1 MTAPGT
7 ALRHRFWPNACLM
20 AAQMDFLIGGY
31 ITVCSRIKHES
42 SSSDEEHAAAKP
54 SSTSHLPLLSSVG
67 YKKTLRLTSEQLARA
82 LSSCRCNVGSGPA
95 PAARAW
101 RVPWTGGTGFPPFP
115 CPESAS
121 STFSVPV
128 PAALL
133 LGLTSP
139 PHFGASCPGGL
150 LSSLAPLCLPW
161 RRPGLKCWRRAA

>member
-1 MTAPGT
+1 
-7 ALRHRFWPNACLM
+7 M

-54 SSTSHLPLLSSVG
+54 SSTSHLPLLSSVS
-67 YKKTLRLTSEQLARA
+67 YKKTLRLTSEQLVRA
-82 LSSCRCNVGSGPA
+82 LSPRRRDVGSGLA
-95 PAARAW
+95 PAACAR
-101 RVPWTGGTGFPPFP
+101 RVPWTGFPPPP
-115 CPESAS
+115 CPESVS

-139 PHFGASCPGGL
+139 AHFGASCSGWL
-150 LSSLAPLCLPW
+150 LSSHAPLCLPW
-161 RRPGLKCWRRAA
+161 RRPGLKCWRRVA